1 MPSPARQHSRK
12 QQLHHQDAA
21 GAMPAAD
28 SPSSRRGSGDDLE
41 RATLMAPSSSSG
53 AEHHHHHLRRSSKS
67 SASGMPGG
75 ITFSQL
81 VHSWFSRK
89 FATGCAILLPIVV
102 TGYVTYSFL
111 ALFDGL
117 FSVRGF

>member
-12 QQLHHQDAA
+12 QHAHDA
-21 GAMPAAD
+21 GAMPGD
-28 SPSSRRGSGDDLE
+28 SPSGSRRGSGDDLE
-41 RATLMAPSSSSG
+41 RAALMAPSSSAG
-53 AEHHHHHLRRSSKS
+53 AEHHHLRRSSKS

-75 ITFSQL
+75 ITISQL